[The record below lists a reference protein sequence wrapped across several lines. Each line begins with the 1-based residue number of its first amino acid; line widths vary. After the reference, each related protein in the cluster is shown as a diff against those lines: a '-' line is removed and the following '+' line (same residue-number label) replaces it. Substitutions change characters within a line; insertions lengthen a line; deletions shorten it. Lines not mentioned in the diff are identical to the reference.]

1 VDLDKAVD
9 ILASVVDKPLIA
21 AAYVPEANCLLL
33 SFPEGKDV
41 YIYGDSLTIEQEAA
55 N

>member
-1 VDLDKAVD
+1 MDLDTALD
-9 ILASVVDKPLIA
+9 ILEAVADKPLIA
-21 AAYVPEANCLLL
+21 AAYVPEAGCLLL

-41 YIYGDSLTIEQEAA
+41 YIYGDNLTIEMEAA